1 FPSAL
6 PIGAVRVDVLSGR
19 EPRAHLAHGRDQ
31 HADVRLAR
39 AVVEN
44 ARAQREAAA
53 YHRGGQEDSPF
64 GLRFRGAVKR
74 RGPCG
79 QSWTITL
86 RLTSPCCRRSKAW
99 LIPPSGIRREISSRS
114 LYVPSMKRSISIGTS
129 VR

>member
-1 FPSAL
+1 
-6 PIGAVRVDVLSGR
+6 LSGR

-53 YHRGGQEDSPF
+53 YQRGGQEDSPF
-64 GLRFRGAVKR
+64 GLNGLAEAYRGELDGRERLQVGRVKR

-79 QSWTITL
+79 QS
-86 RLTSPCCRRSKAW
+86 
-99 LIPPSGIRREISSRS
+99 
-114 LYVPSMKRSISIGTS
+114 
-129 VR
+129 